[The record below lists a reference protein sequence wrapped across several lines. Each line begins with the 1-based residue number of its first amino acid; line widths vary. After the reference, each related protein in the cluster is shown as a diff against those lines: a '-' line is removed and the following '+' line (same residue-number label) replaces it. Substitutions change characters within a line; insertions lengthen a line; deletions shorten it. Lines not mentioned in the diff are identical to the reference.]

1 MKKRLLIF
9 FAVILAAA
17 FTVCGSAAMA
27 EEDGN
32 LAIDGGF
39 ERTAE
44 NTELPEGWFYEAWET
59 APAEGYAMRSEDD
72 GGTAYLWSAG
82 NDVRLCQTIEVKT
95 KSYYKLTCR
104 VRTKDVAGG
113 AGANVSVV
121 GSLAAS
127 EGVYGTNGWQTLEL
141 VGKTGKKQT
150 ELTVCARIGGYGAEA
165 SGSAWFDDFSVEF
178 LEDFSGDAA
187 DFSSASA
194 EAETAGEY
202 ADGEIPYLAE
212 SCMALFLAA
221 CLMFYF

>member
-32 LAIDGGF
+32 LAINGGF

-59 APAEGYAMRSEDD
+59 DPAEGYAMRSEDD

-82 NDVRLCQTIEVKT
+82 NDVRLCQTIEVKA

-104 VRTKDVAGG
+104 VRTEDVAGG

-127 EGVYGTNGWQTLEL
+127 EGVYGTNGWQTL
-141 VGKTGKKQT
+141 
-150 ELTVCARIGGYGAEA
+150 
-165 SGSAWFDDFSVEF
+165 
-178 LEDFSGDAA
+178 
-187 DFSSASA
+187 
-194 EAETAGEY
+194 
-202 ADGEIPYLAE
+202 
-212 SCMALFLAA
+212 
-221 CLMFYF
+221 